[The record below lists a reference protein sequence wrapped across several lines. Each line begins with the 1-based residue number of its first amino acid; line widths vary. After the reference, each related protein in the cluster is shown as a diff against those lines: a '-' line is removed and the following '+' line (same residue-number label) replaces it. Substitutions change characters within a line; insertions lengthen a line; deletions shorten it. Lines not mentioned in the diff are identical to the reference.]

1 MRENGIII
9 NFDKNEVKPKD
20 ELNGIIKIN
29 YQGRFDSIVINSQIE
44 NSSDIFT
51 FTKLDGKKINYS
63 YARMPILRHD
73 IKDGNE
79 IKFTVITAHI
89 PQRFS
94 NVKFRASIIQEH
106 KEVADD
112 VAFVR
117 IIP

>member
-1 MRENGIII
+1 MGENGIVM
-9 NFDKNEVKPKD
+9 NFDKNEVKPKE

-29 YQGRFDSIVINSQIE
+29 YPGRFDSIVINSQIE

-63 YARMPILRHD
+63 YARMPILRND

-79 IKFTVITAHI
+79 INFTVVTEHV
-89 PQRFS
+89 PQRLS

-106 KEVADD
+106 KEVAND
-112 VAFVR
+112 VSLLTIV
-117 IIP
+117 P